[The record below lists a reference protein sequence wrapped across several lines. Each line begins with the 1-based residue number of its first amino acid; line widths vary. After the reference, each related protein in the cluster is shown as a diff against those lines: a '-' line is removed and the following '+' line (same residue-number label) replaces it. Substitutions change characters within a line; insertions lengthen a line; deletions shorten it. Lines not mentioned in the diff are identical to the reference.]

1 MPADSSSAGSS
12 SWIPRLGPA
21 ARGIFAKLR
30 KAFIESGGSVEQA
43 AAMTSADPQRYFDP
57 AILAKVGFSPLLAR
71 VVVEG
76 FINGLHKS
84 PFHGFSVEF
93 ADHREYVPGDDLK
106 FLDWHLYA
114 RTDHYYIK
122 RFEEETNLR
131 CTILLDRSA
140 SMGFGTGKLT
150 KWDYSCFL
158 ATCLAYLMLRQ
169 QDAAGLALFGAAP
182 GLMVQPRCRRT
193 HLRQLMKAMIDH
205 APSGVTNVPLSLQA
219 ISQRLKRRGLVV
231 VISDLI
237 DDPEATLRALRMLA
251 SRRHDVV
258 VFHVQD
264 PAETKFPFEGAALFQ
279 DVETGEEL
287 EIDPAVVRKAYLE
300 RMHELEAFYRK
311 GLSEIGADYHSI
323 DTTQAY
329 EQALSAY
336 LNRRTKIRK

>member
-1 MPADSSSAGSS
+1 MT
-12 SWIPRLGPA
+12 SWLPRLGPQA
-21 ARGIFAKLR
+21 SALFAKLR
-30 KAFIESGGSVEQA
+30 RALVETGGPVVKTEG
-43 AAMTSADPQRYFDP
+43 MADSNPQRYFDP
-57 AILAKVGFSPLLAR
+57 GILARVGFSPLLAR

-106 FLDWHLYA
+106 FIDWHLFA
-114 RTDHYYIK
+114 RTDHYYVK

-140 SMGFGTGKLT
+140 SMGFGTGALT

-158 ATCLAYLMLRQ
+158 ATCLSYLMLRQ
-169 QDAAGLALFGAAP
+169 QDAAGLAMFGAAP
-182 GLMVQPRCRRT
+182 GIVVQPRCRRT

-205 APSGVTNVPLSLQA
+205 APSGTTNVPLSMQA
-219 ISQRLKRRGLVV
+219 IAQRLKRRGLVV

-237 DDPEATLRALRMLA
+237 DEPEAPLRSLRMLA

-264 PAETKFPFEGAALFQ
+264 AAELNFPFEGATLFR
-279 DVETGEEL
+279 DLETGEEL
-287 EIDPAVVRKAYLE
+287 EIDPVAVRKTYLE
-300 RMHELEAFYRK
+300 RMQSLAAFYRK
-311 GLSEIGADYHSI
+311 GLTEMGADYHLI
-323 DTTQAY
+323 DTAMPY
-329 EQALSAY
+329 EKALSEY